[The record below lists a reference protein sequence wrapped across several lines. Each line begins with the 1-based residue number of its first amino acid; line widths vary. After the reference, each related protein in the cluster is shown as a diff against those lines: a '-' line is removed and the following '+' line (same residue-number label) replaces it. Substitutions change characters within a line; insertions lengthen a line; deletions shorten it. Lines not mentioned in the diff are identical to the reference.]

1 MDSEGRVFLL
11 GRYKDLII
19 SGGENISPLKVERVL
34 DACKGVQK
42 VSCTITQSFAATDT
56 PNRHMSSDCQT
67 RSKARSSQLSS
78 RGKSKQRS
86 VVLSYRTL

>member
-1 MDSEGRVFLL
+1 MDLEGRVLIL

-42 VSCTITQSFAATDT
+42 VSCTIPQSFAATDT
-56 PNRHMSSDCQT
+56 PARRDRRRGR
-67 RSKARSSQLSS
+67 RSGHREERASINQQL
-78 RGKSKQRS
+78 
-86 VVLSYRTL
+86 